1 MDSAWKSGARVSV
14 VNSFRRPDRPLR
26 LLKPGLSVDYARY
39 KVAHRLRT
47 GTMRNHNQF
56 TLRAVALVASSL
68 AVTAAGNP
76 VARVAAVVAPGPVA
90 ANDNRTPAGTYMG
103 DTLVLRLT
111 LATVAWHFLGD
122 GNPPLNVAAFAEEG
136 KTPTIPAPLLRVRT
150 GTPIHV
156 VIRNTFDD
164 TLIVRGFS
172 ERNPAVDS
180 LILLPRTTREVT
192 FSREKPGTY
201 QYWATLAEWQR
212 NVPLPLKAHKHGLM
226 RPRFDSQL
234 TGAFI
239 IDPPGPIPNDRIF
252 MLTETVDQA
261 PPIRNDPRGMPGREF
276 TAINGRSWPYTE
288 RLHYA
293 IGDTIHWRIIN
304 TTFQSHPMHL
314 HGFYFRVDASGT
326 ADPNI
331 DSIYAPAQRR
341 MVVTETMKFGG
352 DTREITWSP
361 DRPGNWIFH
370 CHLASHNAVL
380 PRVDDPNAIDYP
392 EHDHG
397 DPDHHATTGMNG
409 LILGIT
415 VSGKVKPAP
424 AWHPMKRLRLFVQ
437 SDSVAGDSA
446 RRWGYVLQR
455 GAEPRRDSVESPGP
469 LLLLTRGEPTSIEV
483 INRTPEPTSVH
494 WHGIEL
500 ESFYDG
506 VAGWSGSPSAT
517 EPAIRPGKS
526 FEVHITPKR
535 AGTFMYHTHF
545 DDMRQQYGGL
555 AGPLVVLE
563 PGERWDAEREMMVMI
578 SDGPNASFRV
588 NGSASPPPRV
598 LRVGTTYRIRVADAA
613 IYHQHVSVR
622 LVRDS
627 TVQTWRPV
635 AKDGFTLP
643 QQQAMVQSS
652 ATFVASG
659 ETEDFEFTPDAPE
672 DLKLEIDRTGAFAFR
687 AAIPLHVVAK

>member
-1 MDSAWKSGARVSV
+1 MISRIREKARR
-14 VNSFRRPDRPLR
+14 N
-26 LLKPGLSVDYARY
+26 KPFA
-39 KVAHRLRT
+39 
-47 GTMRNHNQF
+47 
-56 TLRAVALVASSL
+56 LRAVAGIGLSL
-68 AVTAAGNP
+68 ALTAAGNP
-76 VARVAAVVAPGPVA
+76 DARVAPVVAPGPVT
-90 ANDNRTPAGTYMG
+90 ANDNRTPAGTYID

-111 LATVAWHFLGD
+111 VTTVAWHFLGD
-122 GNPPLNVAAFAEEG
+122 GDPALTVAAFAEEG
-136 KTPTIPAPLLRVRT
+136 KAPTIPAPLVRVRV

-156 VIRNTFDD
+156 MLRNTFDD

-180 LILLPRTTREVT
+180 LIVLPKTTRDVT

-234 TGAFI
+234 TGAFVV
-239 IDPPGPIPNDRIF
+239 DPSGPIPRDRIF
-252 MLTETVDQA
+252 VLTETVDQA

-288 RLHYA
+288 RLHYTV
-293 IGDTIHWRIIN
+293 GDTIHWRIIN

-314 HGFYFRVDASGT
+314 HGFYFRVDEAGS

-331 DSIYAPAQRR
+331 DSIYAPSQRR

-352 DTREITWSP
+352 DTRMITWSP

-370 CHLASHNAVL
+370 CHLASHNTKV
-380 PRVDDPNAIDYP
+380 PRVDDPNEIAYP

-415 VSGKVKPAP
+415 VSGKAKPARPWRP
-424 AWHPMKRLRLFVQ
+424 AKRLRLFVQ

-446 RRWGYVLQR
+446 RRFGYVLQH

-494 WHGIEL
+494 RHGIEL
-500 ESFYDG
+500 ESYYDG
-506 VAGWSGSPSAT
+506 VAGWSGSGRET
-517 EPAIRPGKS
+517 EPAIRPGSS
-526 FEVHITPKR
+526 FDVHITPKR

-545 DDMRQQYGGL
+545 NDMRQQYGGL

-563 PGERWDAEREMMVMI
+563 PGQPWDAEHEIMVMI
-578 SDGPNASFRV
+578 SDGSHATFRV
-588 NGSASPPPRV
+588 NGSATPPLRV
-598 LRVGTTYRIRVADAA
+598 LRVGTSYRIRVADAA
-613 IYHQHVSVR
+613 IYHQHTSVM

-627 TVQTWRPV
+627 SVQTWRAL

-643 QQQAMVQSS
+643 AQQATVQPS

-659 ETEDFEFTPDAPE
+659 ETADFEFTPDSPG
-672 DLKLEIDRTGAFAFR
+672 DLKLEVDRTGAFAFHV
-687 AAIPLHVVAK
+687 AIPLRVVAR

>member
-1 MDSAWKSGARVSV
+1 
-14 VNSFRRPDRPLR
+14 
-26 LLKPGLSVDYARY
+26 
-39 KVAHRLRT
+39 
-47 GTMRNHNQF
+47 MRDKKQF
-56 TLRAVALVASSL
+56 TLRAAALVASSL

-76 VARVAAVVAPGPVA
+76 VARVAAVVAPRSVA
-90 ANDNRTPAGTYMG
+90 ANDNRTPAGTYVG

-111 LATVAWHFLGD
+111 VATVAWHFLGD
-122 GNPPLNVAAFAEEG
+122 SNPGLTVAAFAEEG
-136 KTPTIPAPLLRVRT
+136 KTPTIPAPLLRVRA

-172 ERNPAVDS
+172 ERSPAVDS
-180 LILLPRTTREVT
+180 LILLPGTTRDVT
-192 FSREKPGTY
+192 FSRQKAGTY

-239 IDPPGPIPNDRIF
+239 VDPPGPIPDDRIF
-252 MLTETVDQA
+252 VITETVDQA
-261 PPIRNDPRGMPGREF
+261 PPIRNDDRGMPGREF

-288 RLHYA
+288 RLRYA
-293 IGDTIHWRIIN
+293 VGDTIHWRIIN

-314 HGFYFRVDASGT
+314 HGFYFRVDASGA
-326 ADPNI
+326 ADPNV

-352 DTREITWSP
+352 DTRELTWSP
-361 DRPGNWIFH
+361 DRRGNWIFH
-370 CHLASHNAVL
+370 CHLASHNAKL
-380 PRVDDPNAIDYP
+380 PRVDDPNEIEYP

-409 LILGIT
+409 LVLGIT
-415 VSGKVKPAP
+415 VSGKSKSARP
-424 AWHPMKRLRLFVQ
+424 WHPARRLRLFVQ

-483 INRTPEPTSVH
+483 INRTSEPTSVH

-506 VAGWSGSPSAT
+506 VAGWSGSAGAT
-517 EPAIRPGKS
+517 EPAIRPGS
-526 FEVHITPKR
+526 TFDVHITPRR

-563 PGERWDAEREMMVMI
+563 PREKWDAEREMMVMI
-578 SDGPNASFRV
+578 SDGPHASFRV

-598 LRVGTTYRIRVADAA
+598 LRAGTTYRIRIADAA
-613 IYHQHVSVR
+613 IYHQRVSVR

-627 TVQTWRPV
+627 SMQTWHAV

-643 QQQAMVQSS
+643 PQQATVQPS
-652 ATFVASG
+652 AAFVASG

-672 DLKLEIDRTGAFAFR
+672 DLKLEIDRIGGFAFH
-687 AAIPLHVVAK
+687 AVIPLHVVAK

>member
-1 MDSAWKSGARVSV
+1 MRDNIRFTIAAAALGA
-14 VNSFRRPDRPLR
+14 
-26 LLKPGLSVDYARY
+26 
-39 KVAHRLRT
+39 T
-47 GTMRNHNQF
+47 
-56 TLRAVALVASSL
+56 SL
-68 AVTAAGNP
+68 AVTAAEKP
-76 VARVAAVVAPGPVA
+76 VPEVAAAVSAGVVA
-90 ANDNRTPAGTYMG
+90 ANDNRKPAGTYAG

-122 GNPPLNVAAFAEEG
+122 NDPALTVAAFAEEG
-136 KTPTIPAPLLRVRT
+136 KTPAIPAPLLRVRA

-180 LILLPRTTREVT
+180 IILLPRTTRDVT
-192 FSREKPGTY
+192 FSRTKAGTY

-212 NVPLPLKAHKHGLM
+212 NVPLPLQAHKHGLM

-234 TGAFI
+234 TGAFVV
-239 IDPPGPIPNDRIF
+239 DPPGPIPNDRIF
-252 MLTETVDQA
+252 VLTETVDQA
-261 PPIRNDPRGMPGREF
+261 PPIRNDHRGMPGREF

-314 HGFYFRVDASGT
+314 HGFYFRVDAAGT
-326 ADPNI
+326 ADPNV
-331 DSIYAPAQRR
+331 DSVYAPSQRR
-341 MVVTETMKFGG
+341 MVVTEVMKFGG
-352 DTREITWSP
+352 DTRMITWSP

-370 CHLASHNAVL
+370 CHLASHNTKL
-380 PRVDDPNAIDYP
+380 PRVDDPSEIEYP
-392 EHDHG
+392 DSHDHG
-397 DPDHHATTGMNG
+397 DPDHHAVTGMNG

-415 VSGKVKPAP
+415 VDGKAKRAQ
-424 AWHPMKRLRLFVQ
+424 AWHPMRRLRLFVQ

-446 RRWGYVLQR
+446 RRFGYVLQR
-455 GAEPRRDSVESPGP
+455 GPEPRRDSLESPGP

-500 ESFYDG
+500 ESYYDG
-506 VAGWSGSPSAT
+506 VAGWSGRAGST
-517 EPAIRPGKS
+517 EPAIRPDSS
-526 FEVHITPKR
+526 FEVHITPRR

-545 DDMRQQYGGL
+545 NDIRQQYGGL
-555 AGPLVVLE
+555 VGPIVVLE
-563 PGERWDAEREMMVMI
+563 PGQKWDAERELLVMI
-578 SDGPNASFRV
+578 SDGPHASLRV
-588 NGSASPPPRV
+588 NGSASPAPRV
-598 LRVGTTYRIRVADAA
+598 LKVGTTYRIRLADAA

-627 TVQTWRPV
+627 SVATWRAV

-643 QQQAMVQSS
+643 PQQATTGPS

-659 ETEDFEFTPDAPE
+659 ETADFEFTPQLPA
-672 DLKLEIDRTGAFAFR
+672 DLKLEVDRAGAFQAH
-687 AAIPLHVVAK
+687 AVIPLHVVSK